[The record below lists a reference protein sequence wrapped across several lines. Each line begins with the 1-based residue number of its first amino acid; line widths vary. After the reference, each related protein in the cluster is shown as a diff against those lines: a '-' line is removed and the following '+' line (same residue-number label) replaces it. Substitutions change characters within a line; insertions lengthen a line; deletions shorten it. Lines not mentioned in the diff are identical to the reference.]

1 MRRLPF
7 GARCPGQLSRGD
19 WLRRTS
25 SDRAAC
31 ATVVHLS
38 RPRSVP
44 AAYRSHV
51 AAAAA
56 SPPRVLHLSLVV
68 GGELRDREGGRI
80 GRVDDLIVRLGED
93 EYPPVTGVL
102 ATVAGRQVFVPADEV
117 EEIDHGRVSLRSV
130 RLDLQP
136 FRRRPQEVLLKK
148 DVLDRQLINVEG
160 ARLVRSNE
168 IEIAR
173 LGGWYRVVGVDV
185 GLRGLVR
192 RLVPR
197 ALAGN
202 VGASEFLDWASVEP
216 FTGHVPTVRLRV
228 PHPKLAR
235 LHPAQLADL
244 VEAASH
250 SEGEEIIKA
259 VGENPELEADVFEEL
274 EAHHQLE
281 FIEERSDEEVAQVLA
296 RMESDD
302 AADLVTELPE
312 GRREQ
317 VVELLPTVQ
326 RRRVRALL
334 GYDPATAG
342 GLMSPDFVCLYA
354 QATQAEALDH
364 VRASRSSAEA
374 LASIYVMNARKRLT
388 GAIALADLL
397 RADPEL
403 RMGEI
408 AGVPQRVR
416 PEADLEEIARLMTD
430 FDLTVLPVVDGEQ
443 RLLGVITVDDVF
455 ELVLPKG
462 WQRRFGILGED

>member
-1 MRRLPF
+1 METAF
-7 GARCPGQLSRGD
+7 
-19 WLRRTS
+19 
-25 SDRAAC
+25 
-31 ATVVHLS
+31 
-38 RPRSVP
+38 
-44 AAYRSHV
+44 
-51 AAAAA
+51 A
-56 SPPRVLHLSLVV
+56 STPRVLHLSLIVS
-68 GGELRDREGGRI
+68 GELRDRSGGKI

-93 EYPPVTGVL
+93 EYPPVTGLL
-102 ATVAGRQVFVPADEV
+102 ATVAGRQLFVPADEV
-117 EEIDHGRVSLRSV
+117 EEIGHGRATLRSV

-148 DVLDRQLINVEG
+148 DVLDRQLINVDG

-185 GLRGLVR
+185 GLRGLLR
-192 RLVPR
+192 RIVPR
-197 ALAGN
+197 ALAEN
-202 VGASEFLDWASVEP
+202 VGPSEFLDWASVEP

-250 SEGEEIIKA
+250 NEGEEIIQA
-259 VGENPELEADVFEEL
+259 VGEDPELEADVFEEL
-274 EAHHQLE
+274 ESHHQLE
-281 FIEERSDEEVAQVLA
+281 FVEERSDEDVAEVLA

-302 AADLVTELPE
+302 AADLVAGLPE
-312 GRREQ
+312 ERRER
-317 VVELLPTVQ
+317 VVGLLPAVQ

-342 GLMSPDFVCLYA
+342 GLMSPDFVCVYA
-354 QATQAEALDH
+354 QATHDEVLQRLRMS
-364 VRASRSSAEA
+364 RASAET
-374 LASIYVMNARKRLT
+374 LAWVFVMNTHKRLT

-397 RADPEL
+397 RADPEQ
-403 RMGEI
+403 RIGDVT
-408 AGVPQRVR
+408 GVPQRVR
-416 PEADLEEIARLMTD
+416 PETGLEEIARLMTD
-430 FDLTVLPVVDGEQ
+430 FDLTVVPVVDSEQ
-443 RLLGVITVDDVF
+443 RLVGVITVDDVL